1 MAQKKQEKD
10 ILLVRDEKTGE
21 IGVVAGLNG
30 DGTPK
35 LTDADAKHT
44 QSFLHF
50 DRHGDMLDNFFT
62 NFYRQCTDPTRF
74 GFYRVAAEQAEQ
86 LVGVMK
92 DLLKNPEAN
101 RDLLAAHKVDTS
113 AYAEHT
119 RAEAQTETIQ
129 KYTDNMEQTT
139 KQEAP
144 QETAAESPKRSYQ
157 PIDESKIDW
166 AELESKWGVR
176 REGLEQTGD
185 LRRMLNYGKSD
196 LVRISPAL
204 GGERFETEA
213 RLSFKSGEDG
223 RISLVPHFI
232 RQEPDLTQE
241 YKGHK
246 FSEEDIRNLRT
257 TGNLGRKVELL
268 DKETGELVPSYVS
281 LDRKTRELTDIAA
294 DKVRIRDKIAETP
307 LTKTEQ
313 DLLRTGAPLRG
324 KEITLADGRKFRAT
338 LQVNVEQRGVEFVPR
353 SRRQEQTEANR
364 QERGVREGNSRT
376 DDGDWK
382 LRANR
387 LNWQTDDG
395 KIKPIAKWK
404 NVEFTDKQR
413 EDYRAG
419 KAVKLENVLDRK
431 GQPATMYLKF
441 NPEKGR
447 PYLHRR
453 NPDAAQAV
461 APSNESRTQVAVNS
475 QGRSNEATKRVK
487 EPLTKGQTA
496 PKENQEP
503 RPRRKAGI
511 KM

>member
-113 AYAEHT
+113 AYAEQT

-176 REGLEQTGD
+176 REELEQTGD
-185 LRRMLNYGKSD
+185 LKRMLNYGKSD

-223 RISLVPHFI
+223 RVSLVPHFI

-294 DKVRIRDKIAETP
+294 DKVRI
-307 LTKTEQ
+307 
-313 DLLRTGAPLRG
+313 
-324 KEITLADGRKFRAT
+324 
-338 LQVNVEQRGVEFVPR
+338 QVWVQR
-353 SRRQEQTEANR
+353 
-364 QERGVREGNSRT
+364 
-376 DDGDWK
+376 
-382 LRANR
+382 
-387 LNWQTDDG
+387 
-395 KIKPIAKWK
+395 
-404 NVEFTDKQR
+404 
-413 EDYRAG
+413 
-419 KAVKLENVLDRK
+419 
-431 GQPATMYLKF
+431 
-441 NPEKGR
+441 
-447 PYLHRR
+447 
-453 NPDAAQAV
+453 
-461 APSNESRTQVAVNS
+461 
-475 QGRSNEATKRVK
+475 
-487 EPLTKGQTA
+487 
-496 PKENQEP
+496 
-503 RPRRKAGI
+503 
-511 KM
+511 